1 MQQNL
6 LSHLARL
13 STDRAIAACLSVAL
27 FYSSSSSADIYRV
40 IDTDGNISFTDQRP
54 ANLDQRSDAFSSE
67 IITMDEKSTNTSL
80 APEVVDDNRPE
91 WLREAQEKREAN
103 EQRQKAN
110 RPTKNE
116 IKAWK
121 QSLLAARQHLGQAK
135 RALEQG
141 VIASE
146 GDFVGRADGGGR
158 PSEQYFEKL
167 RVLEQNVADAE
178 KHLAAIKR
186 AKPSSRQ

>member
-13 STDRAIAACLSVAL
+13 LTDRVIAACLAVAL
-27 FYSSSSSADIYRV
+27 LYSSPSSADIYRV
-40 IDTDGNISFTDQRP
+40 IDAKGNISFTDQPP
-54 ANLDQRSDAFSSE
+54 ANLDQRSGEFSSE
-67 IITMDEKSTNTSL
+67 SITVDEKSKNTSL
-80 APEVVDDNRPE
+80 APEAVDDNHPE
-91 WLREAQEKREAN
+91 WLREAQEKRQAQ
-103 EQRQKAN
+103 EQQQKAN

-116 IKAWK
+116 INAWN
-121 QSLLAARQHLGQAK
+121 QSLLAARQQLSQAK

-146 GDFVGRADGGGR
+146 GDFVGRAGGGGR

-167 RVLEQNVADAE
+167 RALEQNVTDAE
-178 KHLAAIKR
+178 THLAAIKR